1 MSSMDWLQH
10 VWNCFVYLI
19 VMYVLFYFSLL
30 YAVQTFSSENDFPKQ
45 YLQIFQIHFKKLWS
59 YKMPIIQIHH
69 FIITTYALRLK
80 FKSKQIKVE
89 FANTLW
95 KHFLSIYQ
103 KVYYSFSC
111 IFVCTSTPPSTYAS
125 SIVFCYIIRYR
136 VFSFIQYSIFV
147 NL

>member
-10 VWNCFVYLI
+10 VWNCFIYLI
-19 VMYVLFYFSLL
+19 VMYIMFYFSLL
-30 YAVQTFSSENDFPKQ
+30 YAIQTLSSEIPKQ
-45 YLQIFQIHFKKLWS
+45 YLQIFQIYFKKSWS

-80 FKSKQIKVE
+80 FKSKQIKVK

-95 KHFLSIYQ
+95 KHFLSIHQ
-103 KVYYSFSC
+103 KVYSSFSC

>member
-45 YLQIFQIHFKKLWS
+45 YLQIFQIYFKKLWS

-80 FKSKQIKVE
+80 FKSKQIKVK

-95 KHFLSIYQ
+95 KHFLSIHQ
-103 KVYYSFSC
+103 KVYSSFSC
-111 IFVCTSTPPSTYAS
+111 IFVFTSTLLNTHAPA
-125 SIVFCYIIRYR
+125 IVFYYIMWVECFHFFNMPY
-136 VFSFIQYSIFV
+136 
-147 NL
+147 L